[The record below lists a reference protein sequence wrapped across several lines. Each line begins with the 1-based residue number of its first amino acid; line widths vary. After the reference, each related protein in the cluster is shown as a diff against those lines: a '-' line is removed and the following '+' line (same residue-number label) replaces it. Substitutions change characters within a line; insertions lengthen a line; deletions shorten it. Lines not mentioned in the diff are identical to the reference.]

1 MRITE
6 HFDTS
11 EFIQKTRGSIPYA
24 EYPTEWIEERLRPL
38 CEQLEIIRKALGDM
52 SIRVISGYRSP
63 AYNKAIGGAD
73 KSQHMEGRAADIV
86 VPGRQA
92 SEVHALILQLSKDK
106 KIKIGGL
113 GDYSNFVHVDIRPTK
128 KLVQWSATRDES

>member
-11 EFIQKTRGSIPYA
+11 EFLQKTRGPIPA
-24 EYPTEWIEERLRPL
+24 MEYPTEWIEERLRPL

-73 KSQHMEGRAADIV
+73 KSQHMDGRAADIV
-86 VPGRQA
+86 VPGRKA

-113 GDYSNFVHVDIRPTK
+113 GDYDTFVHVDIRPTK